1 MAKNFLLV
9 FFFFYIKE
17 AENDREG
24 QIGNGEEHANDEKGK
39 NIVLLSVNHVQSIF
53 TTPL

>member
-9 FFFFYIKE
+9 FFFHIKE

-24 QIGNGEEHANDEKGK
+24 QIGNGEEHANDEKCK